1 METRDNT
8 RKDIREDIISNI
20 RHNDPLAGPMVLIP
34 GKVFS
39 KLLNPA
45 LSTEPET
52 TKEGYI
58 FPWSLDENTIKYIF
72 ENNGDII
79 AVDSIVPEEILV
91 VKKHLLDY
99 DNSGHTHEVIEI
111 RSGTAKG
118 TRYLRHDEP
127 TLEEHM
133 SERLK
138 ATRKGISELI
148 KENLYGDFCTDT
160 RAEYLEIINRK

>member
-1 METRDNT
+1 M
-8 RKDIREDIISNI
+8 DIREDMISNI

-39 KLLNPA
+39 KLLNP
-45 LSTEPET
+45 SQSQEPET

-58 FPWSLDENTIKYIF
+58 FPWSMDEQTIKFIM

-79 AVDSIVPEEILV
+79 TVDSIVPEEILV
-91 VKKHLLDY
+91 IKKHLLDY
-99 DNSGHTHEVIEI
+99 DNSGHTHDVIEI

-118 TRYLRHDEP
+118 TRYLRQDEP
-127 TLEEHM
+127 TLEEFM
-133 SERLK
+133 SLRLK
-138 ATRKGISELI
+138 ETGKDVSQLI
-148 KENLYGDFCTDT
+148 REELYGDFCSDT

>member
-1 METRDNT
+1 M
-8 RKDIREDIISNI
+8 DIREDMISNI

-39 KLLNPA
+39 KLLNP
-45 LSTEPET
+45 SQSQEPET

-58 FPWSLDENTIKYIF
+58 FPWSMDEQTIKFIM

-79 AVDSIVPEEILV
+79 TVDSIVPEEILV
-91 VKKHLLDY
+91 IKKHLLDY
-99 DNSGHTHEVIEI
+99 DNSGHTHDVIEI

-127 TLEEHM
+127 TLEEFM
-133 SERLK
+133 NLRLK
-138 ATRKGISELI
+138 ETGKDVSQLI
-148 KENLYGDFCTDT
+148 REELYGDFCSDT
-160 RAEYLEIINRK
+160 RAEYLEILNRK

>member
-1 METRDNT
+1 M
-8 RKDIREDIISNI
+8 DIREDMISNI

-39 KLLNPA
+39 KLLNP
-45 LSTEPET
+45 SQSQEPET

-58 FPWSLDENTIKYIF
+58 FPWSMDEQTIKFIM

-79 AVDSIVPEEILV
+79 TVDSIVPEEILV
-91 VKKHLLDY
+91 IKKHLLDY
-99 DNSGHTHEVIEI
+99 DNSGHTHDVIEI

-118 TRYLRHDEP
+118 TRYLRQDEP
-127 TLEEHM
+127 TLEEFM
-133 SERLK
+133 NLRLK
-138 ATRKGISELI
+138 ETGKDVSQLI
-148 KENLYGDFCTDT
+148 REELYGDFCSDT

>member
-1 METRDNT
+1 MDSKKESSEN
-8 RKDIREDIISNI
+8 IREDIISNI
-20 RHNDPLAGPMVLIP
+20 RHNDPQAGPMVLIP

-39 KLLNPA
+39 KLLNPDQ
-45 LSTEPET
+45 STEPET

-58 FPWSLDENTIKYIF
+58 FPWSLDENTVKFIF

-91 VKKHLLDY
+91 IKKHLLND
-99 DNSGHTHEVIEI
+99 DGSGYTHDVIEI

-118 TRYLRHDEP
+118 SKYLRHGEP
-127 TLEEHM
+127 TLEEYM
-133 SERLK
+133 SQRLK
-138 ATRKGISELI
+138 ATGKGVSQLI
-148 KENLYGDFCTDT
+148 KEELYGDFCADT

>member
-1 METRDNT
+1 M
-8 RKDIREDIISNI
+8 DIREDMISNI

-39 KLLNPA
+39 KLLNPNQ
-45 LSTEPET
+45 SQETET

-58 FPWSLDENTIKYIF
+58 FPWSMDEQTIKFIM

-79 AVDSIVPEEILV
+79 TVDSIVPEEILV
-91 VKKHLLDY
+91 IKKHLLDY
-99 DNSGHTHEVIEI
+99 DNSGHTHDVIEI

-127 TLEEHM
+127 TLEEFM
-133 SERLK
+133 NLRLK
-138 ATRKGISELI
+138 ETGKDVSQLI
-148 KENLYGDFCTDT
+148 REELYGDFCSDT
-160 RAEYLEIINRK
+160 RAEYLEILNRK

>member
-1 METRDNT
+1 METRENSK
-8 RKDIREDIISNI
+8 KDIREDIISNI
-20 RHNDPLAGPMVLIP
+20 RHNDPMAGPMVLIP

-39 KLLNPA
+39 KLLNPSQ
-45 LSTEPET
+45 STEPET

-91 VKKHLLDY
+91 IKKHLLDY

-111 RSGTAKG
+111 RSYPLPPPRRAHARRTYERAPQSNAQRHKR
-118 TRYLRHDEP
+118 THKRKPLR
-127 TLEEHM
+127 
-133 SERLK
+133 RLLHK
-138 ATRKGISELI
+138 HPRRIPRNNKQ
-148 KENLYGDFCTDT
+148 K
-160 RAEYLEIINRK
+160 K